1 MKIKEAIERTFALRP
16 DSFLI
21 EEKVAWLNE
30 LDHKLYLEVIL
41 THENGRKPAPFEHYF
56 VYNCGVCYTPS
67 ETETKTEWK
76 QYDPSNLETEL
87 LVPAPYDKL
96 YISYLKSKIE
106 EAYGETERYNNS
118 AYIFNNELQDFKAY
132 WNRTHRHR

>member
-16 DSFLI
+16 DSFPP

-41 THENGRKPAPFEHYF
+41 THENGRKQAPCEHYF
-56 VYNCGVCYTPS
+56 VYNCGVCCIPS

-76 QYDPSNLETEL
+76 QYDPSNLETDL